1 MTARELERRAAWLE
15 ERIGNFERVLRSAG
29 EAGIVAS
36 NSNPGLIR
44 MHKHLEERRAAFTA
58 ELDQVRETIED
69 MHAGC
74 DIMPCDDCMAKAR
87 LHSEDYRL

>member
-15 ERIGNFERVLRSAG
+15 ERISNSERILRRAA
-29 EAGIVAS
+29 EAGIGTA
-36 NSNPGLIR
+36 NSNPGLVR
-44 MHKHLEERRAAFTA
+44 MKKHLEERTAAFTA

>member
-1 MTARELERRAAWLE
+1 
-15 ERIGNFERVLRSAG
+15 
-29 EAGIVAS
+29 
-36 NSNPGLIR
+36 
-44 MHKHLEERRAAFTA
+44 MHKHLEERRAAFNA
-58 ELDQVRETIED
+58 ELDQVREVIED